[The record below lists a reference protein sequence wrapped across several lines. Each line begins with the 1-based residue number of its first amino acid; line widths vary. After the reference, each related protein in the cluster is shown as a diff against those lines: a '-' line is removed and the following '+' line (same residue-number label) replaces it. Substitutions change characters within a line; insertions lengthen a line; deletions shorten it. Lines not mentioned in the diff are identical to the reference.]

1 MSEWVEPKT
10 GADILDLQWRAQ
22 NYLSQLGAIP
32 DPAAKILLERL
43 GFAIEKHF
51 IFNEQNRLQAMQSC
65 WIDKTCLNFLQQ
77 YPDALIIE
85 VGSGFSTRFHRLS
98 SALDWPRF
106 RWLML
111 DKETVIEK
119 TRTILPRIDNFEL
132 IGWNQTESLAN
143 YWQGESMMM
152 LFEQKTIQLN
162 AAEIT
167 SLCHRLQSEC
177 RKLVDNFQLELQ
189 LFDHRFV
196 RKSWLQ
202 KIKHRFFP
210 LQSVACIKLIT
221 DR

>member
-1 MSEWVEPKT
+1 MSEWAESKI

-51 IFNEQNRLQAMQSC
+51 TFNEQNRLQAIQSC
-65 WIDKTCLNFLQQ
+65 WIDKACLTFLQQ
-77 YPDALIIE
+77 YPEGLIIE

-106 RWLML
+106 HWLML
-111 DKETVIEK
+111 DEENVIEK

-167 SLCHRLQSEC
+167 SLCHRLQFEC
-177 RKLVDNFQLELQ
+177 TKLVDNVQLELQ

-210 LQSVACIKLIT
+210 RQSVACIKLIT